1 MAETEEDV
9 LFVDNAAAFTLFSPG
24 IRVSQPMPKS
34 RLAATPA
41 RPVAHN
47 ALIAAAALAQND
59 EEDLSHLMMSPVV
72 DHGRMEDME
81 RLHALEEEIIALQE
95 RGVEMEQRFKVSDP
109 LPHHNSRYSSQLLTQ
124 TPSKSLHTERQS
136 R

>member
-24 IRVSQPMPKS
+24 IRLSQPIPNS
-34 RLAATPA
+34 RLEPTPA

-47 ALIAAAALAQND
+47 ALLVAAALAQND
-59 EEDLSHLMMSPVV
+59 EEDLSHLMMSPMV
-72 DHGRMEDME
+72 DDGRMEDME
-81 RLHALEEEIIALQE
+81 RLHALEEELIALQE
-95 RGVEMEQRFKVSDP
+95 RGVEMEQRFKVSCP
-109 LPHHNSRYSSQLLTQ
+109 SRIYFARSISIPRTNPNSSPQ
-124 TPSKSLHTERQS
+124 TERKS